1 MAIHNLAR
9 MVLRALS
16 YPDLD
21 VKKTYRLERSVK
33 KGIKAPFK
41 PMYRLWDH
49 KVYVDGRQILA
60 RIYPPQ
66 QDDGT
71 DTLLFFHGGGWVTE
85 SVDTYNAVCH
95 QLAEHM
101 RCKVISVEYRLA
113 PEHRFPDGLEDCYAV
128 AKTLLQDY
136 DAWRVFF
143 PGKITL
149 IGDSAGANLAAAV
162 SLLARDRGEFSV
174 ARQILVYPSTYNDH
188 SENSPFDSVREN
200 GTDYL
205 LTSKKIQDYMALY
218 MRSEAD
224 LESPYFA
231 PLLAEDLR
239 CQPRTLILTAQY
251 DPLRDEGEEY
261 GRRLARAGN
270 RVRVYR
276 MKDTLHGFFSLGPGF
291 AHVKCAYRAIRAF
304 LDEDDDA

>member
-1 MAIHNLAR
+1 

-21 VKKTYRLERSVK
+21 VKRPTGWSARSK
-33 KGIKAPFK
+33 KGSKRLLSPCTGCGTIKC
-41 PMYRLWDH
+41 MWTG
-49 KVYVDGRQILA
+49 GRFWPA
-60 RIYPPQ
+60 STRRSRTTVRIPCC
-66 QDDGT
+66 
-71 DTLLFFHGGGWVTE
+71 FFHGGGWVTE

-143 PGKITL
+143 PRQDHAYWRQRGRQSRRRRI
-149 IGDSAGANLAAAV
+149 AAR
-162 SLLARDRGEFSV
+162 ARPGEFSV

-224 LESPYFA
+224 LRA
-231 PLLAEDLR
+231 PISRR
-239 CQPRTLILTAQY
+239 CSRRT
-251 DPLRDEGEEY
+251 
-261 GRRLARAGN
+261 
-270 RVRVYR
+270 
-276 MKDTLHGFFSLGPGF
+276 
-291 AHVKCAYRAIRAF
+291 CAASRER
-304 LDEDDDA
+304 